1 MANGGAIKAGRA
13 FVEVFA
19 DNKKLVRGL
28 RAAERHVK
36 AFGKSIQNIGL
47 KIMALGTAA
56 IAPLV
61 ASSKAFASMGDSV
74 AKMAKR
80 IGISVESLSGLIYA
94 AELSGASSEQLEN
107 SFRRMQ
113 RTIMDAGDGMQTANE
128 SLWRL
133 GLQMSDIAG
142 LSPDQQFKL
151 IGDRIS
157 QIKDPTLRA
166 AAAMDVFGRAGTAML
181 PMLEDGVAGIDAL
194 IEEAKKLGLIMK
206 TEDAKS
212 AEEFSDALDRLWKSV
227 KMSGF
232 YIGAALAPSLQ
243 DFAARTTK
251 VLGKIIDFIDRNREL
266 VVSVLKVAVGVSVA
280 GAALVALG
288 SVIRGFGIAI
298 GGIASIFSI
307 LSKSVAVAIVIVK
320 ALISPIG
327 LTVIAV
333 AALGAAI
340 LYYTGTGAK
349 ALSWLGTK
357 FGELKNIAGKAF
369 EGIKNAMAA
378 GEYELAAKILWLSLQ
393 NIWLKGV
400 DYLLTLWENFSSQL
414 PNIGTEIWAS
424 MRSLWQSIVTSL
436 LVAWE
441 YTIYGVKAAWA
452 ATGSFLV
459 KAWIGM
465 KYVWVSICNGFAN
478 AWAWTV
484 STAEILW
491 SGFVATLEKAWNIL
505 QKIASPIDFDL
516 TAANAEVDKKLEEK
530 LAGIVNKE
538 QKAYADNDQAAA
550 ESHANLL
557 KEFENE
563 DAAYAAKKKAI
574 SQQASDMLS
583 GIRQADAEAQSKIEA
598 ERENAIS
605 ANDKKRQESKDARA
619 AKLAEN
625 EDELKKFLELAKF
638 RNTKQKKRP
647 ADPLEGKAK
656 KIQKASKVSA
666 STLREG
672 TAGVGTFSGYS
683 AHMLGAS
690 GPASKIAEATQQ
702 TAKNTRRILD
712 KIEKG
717 GLNFA

>member
-1 MANGGAIKAGRA
+1 MGKTGAIKAGRA

-19 DNKKLVRGL
+19 DNSKLVRGL
-28 RAAERHVK
+28 RQAEKHVK
-36 AFGKSIQNIGL
+36 EFGKSIQNIGL

-80 IGISVESLSGLIYA
+80 IGISVESLSGLTYA
-94 AELSGASSEQLEN
+94 AELSGASSEELEN

-113 RTIMDAGDGMQTANE
+113 RTIGDAADGMQTANE
-128 SLWRL
+128 SLLRL
-133 GLQMSDIAG
+133 GLQMSDLAG
-142 LSPDQQFKL
+142 MSPDQQFKL

-181 PMLEDGVAGIDAL
+181 PMLEDGAAGIDAL

-227 KMSGF
+227 KMVRF
-232 YIGAALAPSLQ
+232 YIGAALAPSLK

-266 VVSVLKVAVGVSVA
+266 VVSVLKVAVGVAVV
-280 GAALVALG
+280 GAALVVLG
-288 SVIRGFGIAI
+288 SVIRSFGIAI

-307 LSKSVAVAIVIVK
+307 LSKSVTVAIVIVK
-320 ALISPIG
+320 ALVSPIG
-327 LTVIAV
+327 LTVIAI

-340 LYYTGTGAK
+340 LYYTGAGAK
-349 ALSWLGTK
+349 ALSWLGAK

-400 DYLLTLWENFSSQL
+400 DYLLNLWENFSSQL
-414 PNIGTEIWAS
+414 PNISTEIWAS

-441 YTIYGVKAAWA
+441 YAIYGIKAAWA

-516 TAANAEVDKKLEEK
+516 TAANAEVDKKLEDK

-557 KEFENE
+557 KEFEDE

-574 SQQASDMLS
+574 NQQAADMLR
-583 GIRQADAEAQSKIEA
+583 GIRQADADAQSKIEA

-619 AKLAEN
+619 AKLAEIEN
-625 EDELKKFLELAKF
+625 ELKKSLELAKF
-638 RNTKQKKRP
+638 RNTEQKKRP
-647 ADPLEGKAK
+647 TDPLEGKAK
-656 KIQKASKVSA
+656 KIRRASKVSA

-672 TAGVGTFSGYS
+672 TSGTGTFSGYS
-683 AHMLGAS
+683 ASLLGAS

-717 GLNFA
+717 GLAFS